1 MGLWLLLHQW
11 ITKSVEEAPSGP
23 IKSLYELGLLLG
35 KPAIIA
41 ALSFVAYVLGS
52 MLLWKFNSG
61 RFPSRSPFIIS
72 LGRWLGQRV
81 SPIRV
86 NVMTSQ
92 LRTYLSG
99 ALRETKYELSAG
111 DHEKIL
117 RRVLD
122 TDLDHDLSVPL
133 ELSYAHV
140 IYDELDAVG
149 IQLQARNRD
158 FWDTYDRQT
167 AEADFRIG
175 IAPPLLLIVVLMAM
189 QLGGHLWWLVL
200 ILAPI
205 YLVVLG
211 LRNALEATATLVQAV
226 VLNMVEPPVLERLR
240 EALAERKEEVQKP
253 AHMRGRR

>member
-1 MGLWLLLHQW
+1 
-11 ITKSVEEAPSGP
+11 
-23 IKSLYELGLLLG
+23 
-35 KPAIIA
+35 
-41 ALSFVAYVLGS
+41 

-81 SPIRV
+81 SPIRT

-226 VLNMVEPPVLERLR
+226 LSKTFILKTAGASTLANWQGLLTPTDAATSVNGQTGAVSLTASGLG
-240 EALAERKEEVQKP
+240 ALAAANNLP
-253 AHMRGRR
+253 AATPQVGVSREPRDN